1 MTKPLSTLIALFAS
15 LGLLIL
21 PTDTSR
27 ADEFAG
33 KTVQDHSM
41 AMDLIAARAR
51 LAPRQGEKAPD
62 LSLEPMAGGKAL
74 PLSTYWKEKPL
85 ALFFGSI
92 SCDAS
97 AEAAGEIRRLHQA
110 YGADFQ
116 FLYIYIREA
125 HPANGW
131 EHGKGSRIV
140 DPVTVLERQKAADD
154 MCTAREFPFPVLIDH
169 LTDDAAIAYAAWPAR
184 CYLIDTSG
192 IVHYAGHVGP
202 WGFKPTR
209 ATEPIEVLRPD
220 LLPFAPKRN
229 EIVSLEE
236 ILERFRNSPES
247 ADE

>member
-1 MTKPLSTLIALFAS
+1 
-15 LGLLIL
+15 
-21 PTDTSR
+21 
-27 ADEFAG
+27 
-33 KTVQDHSM
+33 M
-41 AMDLIAARAR
+41 AMELIAARAK
-51 LAPRQGEKAPD
+51 LAPNQGEKAPD
-62 LSLEPMAGGKAL
+62 LSLEPMTGGKAV
-74 PLSTYWKEKPL
+74 PLSTFWKEKPL

-97 AEAAGEIRRLHQA
+97 AEAAEEIRRLYQV

-131 EHGKGSRIV
+131 EHGKGSAVV
-140 DPVTVLERQKAADD
+140 DPITILERQKAADD
-154 MCTAREFPFPVLIDH
+154 MCTERTFPFPVLIDR

-192 IVHYAGHVGP
+192 VVHYAGYVGP

-209 ATEPIEVLRPD
+209 ATKLIEVLRPD
-220 LLPFAPKRN
+220 ILHFAPKQD
-229 EIVSLEE
+229 EVVSLEE
-236 ILERFRNSPES
+236 FLENFPKSPRP